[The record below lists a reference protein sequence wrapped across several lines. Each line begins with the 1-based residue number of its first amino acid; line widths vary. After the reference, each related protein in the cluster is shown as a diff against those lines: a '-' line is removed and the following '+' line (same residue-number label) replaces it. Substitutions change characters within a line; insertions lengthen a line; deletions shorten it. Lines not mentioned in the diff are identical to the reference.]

1 MAITCTMYASGE
13 KRTLS
18 VRDMSHF
25 PDSNRIL
32 TVGKS
37 FLADMCSGVDPTY
50 SVWMYKMPQVDCKLS
65 IASN

>member
-1 MAITCTMYASGE
+1 MYACGE

-18 VRDMSHF
+18 VRDKSHF

-37 FLADMCSGVDPTY
+37 FLAAMCSGVDPTY
-50 SVWMYKMPQVDCKLS
+50 SV
-65 IASN
+65 